1 MRRRQFLKTSVM
13 AGASALLLRGRAWP
27 YDQSPTGVTKF
38 VVPLPGLGPTGIPV
52 LTPNTTRFPG
62 KDFYEVQVAQY
73 TQQVHPA
80 IPPTTF
86 WGYADATTK
95 NHRYLGGVIVAKR
108 NRPVRLRVTNL
119 LPASHVLPA
128 DPTQLDPGEDGRTD
142 KLAVHLHGGLV
153 QWRYDVG
160 PYNWCSNVYHLRGCF
175 SGPWLITSYGDG

>member
-108 NRPVRLRVTNL
+108 NRPDTCGFSWWRPRIPRRLSEEWPDA
-119 LPASHVLPA
+119 PAGYIERL
-128 DPTQLDPGEDGRTD
+128 
-142 KLAVHLHGGLV
+142 
-153 QWRYDVG
+153 
-160 PYNWCSNVYHLRGCF
+160 
-175 SGPWLITSYGDG
+175 